1 MIEGTQLQN
10 SGIML
15 SFLKNEEETPLCDM
29 YEMNDGTQSIGFSL
43 RRIR

>member
-15 SFLKNEEETPLCDM
+15 SFLRDEEETPLCDM
-29 YEMNDGTQSIGFSL
+29 YVISDGT
-43 RRIR
+43 